1 MATIEQEEPNA
12 QKRNISIQYFKAKHL
27 QREKKIAEAI
37 ALYETITITN
47 EAPIAAYI
55 RLGELYES
63 VMNTDKAI
71 ETYKR
76 GIEVSQ
82 STRDKRLEHFLQYSI
97 SSLLV

>member
-1 MATIEQEEPNA
+1 MATMEQEEQNA
-12 QKRNISIQYFKAKHL
+12 LKKNISIQYFKAKHL

-37 ALYETITITN
+37 DLYETITITKD
-47 EAPIAAYI
+47 APIAAYI

-63 VMNTDKAI
+63 QIKKEKVI

-82 STRDKRLEHFLQYSI
+82 SLCDKKMEQFLRYSI
-97 SSLLV
+97 SSLMA